1 MRCHWLIPPVVP
13 CHWLMMPLILRCRW
27 LLLAL
32 LLLPVLLLV
41 THRAICRVRVRGGGC
56 EERER

>member
-1 MRCHWLIPPVVP
+1 
-13 CHWLMMPLILRCRW
+13 MMPLILRCRW